1 MLMHT
6 IGTVNTE
13 LSCTYWRKAS
23 RIQIEI
29 SIVVSWQK
37 PSIYTSVPMIITSQC
52 TLKTYMHKKT
62 EQKTTTKVTELID
75 SCFCI
80 TFNFGHSLS

>member
-62 EQKTTTKVTELID
+62 EQKQQQQKWLSSLTAVSVLRLILA
-75 SCFCI
+75 I
-80 TFNFGHSLS
+80 V

>member
-1 MLMHT
+1 MHT

-37 PSIYTSVPMIITSQC
+37 PSIYTFVPMIITSQC

-62 EQKTTTKVTELID
+62 EQKQQQQKWLSSLTAVSVLRLILA
-75 SCFCI
+75 I
-80 TFNFGHSLS
+80 V